1 MVVLSSGLYR
11 ARKFIVLLVLCGV
24 FLVMPVQSVAG
35 ATWRYENLLIPSCY
49 GSQCN
54 GLQQYVMSL
63 IAKDGLTIDEGMV
76 YYFFPKNFLDAHNG
90 GTLSWVNGGFTPM
103 TSVPVNSEWMPIW
116 NESWSPR
123 GGPIVGMYVYSDGN
137 ETVHMSRVREVAPEV
152 QYFTMTSLIPAKLDD
167 AVSISVGGRV
177 CLSAG
182 GEGGW
187 WRAYVQRVGSATKT
201 LVYSTDFNRVWAG
214 MRDWSGTIPSSAFD
228 EPGLYMFY
236 GVGKCYDG
244 ADMWAFPIYFQWDN
258 VVVDTPLM
266 MVSMPSVGMVSATV
280 TGYVSVQYQSQV
292 SISVMGL
299 SGALV
304 SSTGTN
310 TWRVEWKANE
320 KGKYMW
326 RIDAMGQGSGVATA
340 TGIIDVLE
348 QSVYN
353 SQRFGS
359 FTDGIVATF
368 GLQDTSFPVLIDS
381 VRQVKSAMLSI
392 SQEVERVAN
401 QYWKGSV
408 PSSVGVIVRYA
419 LGWIP
424 AGLKPGA
431 VILMGWQVSVWVLDA
446 VGRLRSGVK
455 WW

>member
-1 MVVLSSGLYR
+1 MVVQSSGLYR

-24 FLVMPVQSVAG
+24 FLVMPVQTVAG
-35 ATWRYENLLIPSCY
+35 ATWRFENLLIPSCY

-63 IAKDGLTIDEGMV
+63 IAKDGLTIDEGLL

-90 GTLSWVNGGFTPM
+90 ATLTWVNGGFTPM
-103 TSVPVNSEWMPIW
+103 TSVPVDSEWMPIW
-116 NESWSPR
+116 NESWNPR

-152 QYFTMTSLIPAKLDD
+152 QFFTMTSLVPAKLDH
-167 AVSISVGGRV
+167 AVDISVGGRV

-182 GEGGW
+182 SDAGW
-187 WRAYVQRVGSATKT
+187 WHAYVQRVGSATKT
-201 LVYSTDFNRVWAG
+201 LVYSTTFRRVWSG
-214 MRDWSGTIPSSAFD
+214 IQDWSGTIPSSAFD
-228 EPGLYMFY
+228 EPGLYLFY
-236 GVGKCYDG
+236 GLGICYDG

-258 VVVDTPLM
+258 VVVDTPLL
-266 MVSMPSVGMVSATV
+266 MVSMPAVGMVSATI

-292 SISVMGL
+292 SMSVMGL

-310 TWRVEWKANE
+310 TWRVEWKASE
-320 KGKYMW
+320 EGKYMW

-340 TGIIDVLE
+340 TGMIHVLQ

-359 FTDGIVATF
+359 FTDDIIATF
-368 GLQDTSFPVLIDS
+368 RLQDTSFPVLVDS

-392 SQEVERVAN
+392 SQEVEKVAN
-401 QYWKGSV
+401 QSWAASV

-446 VGRLRSGVK
+446 VGRLRSGLK